1 MHSVFISYSHADR
14 AIATTTLSLLEGRG
28 IKCWIDYRDAV
39 PGENYAGSIVQA
51 IRHCEVM
58 VLLLSEK
65 SGNSPH
71 VLNEINSAVNAGRT
85 IIPFKLDEYELSDN
99 LEYYLG
105 KTHWLEALTPPLEA
119 HIDLLAKTILAILG
133 GEAVAMPSKTVVARP
148 VAQTPTAHV
157 PNASKRAYR
166 MAKFGE
172 LLDLG
177 YTATT
182 IALQLVE
189 NDYVNCNGITED
201 NEGSAEQWEEYL
213 QNDSDTFQYLLDD
226 NNRIVGDWS
235 IVALTKEA
243 MALAKT
249 GGLLEKD
256 IGLDNT
262 EMICFPDDYYGYI
275 LTFSILP
282 EHRNTANFNLIIQ
295 SWLAQIEEYAQNGI
309 FFVEW
314 CINVFGKEVEALVRR
329 LGFRYACDNISVG
342 KIYTCPSKTLLGI
355 PLLKQFPTLVTLYK
369 EHYDE

>member
-14 AIATTTLSLLEGRG
+14 AIATTTLSLLEEKG

-71 VLNEINSAVNAGRT
+71 VLNEINSAVNACRT

-119 HIDLLAKTILAILG
+119 HIDLLARTILAIIG
-133 GEAVAMPSKTVVARP
+133 DEKVESRVSSPS
-148 VAQTPTAHV
+148 VAQPVIPKAKTP
-157 PNASKRAYR
+157 AYR
-166 MAKFGE
+166 MAKYAE
-172 LLDLG
+172 LLELG

-213 QNDSDTFQYLLDD
+213 QNDSDTFQYLLDK

-235 IVALTKEA
+235 IVALTADA
-243 MALAKT
+243 MQDAKV
-249 GGLLEKD
+249 GKLLEKD

-262 EMICFPDDYYGYI
+262 EMICFPDDYFGYI

-282 EHRNTANFNLIIQ
+282 DHRNAANFNLIIQ
-295 SWLAQIEEYAQNGI
+295 SWLAQIEEYAKGGI
-309 FFVEW
+309 FFSEW

-329 LGFRYACDNISVG
+329 LGFTYVCNNISVG
-342 KIYTCPSKTLLGI
+342 KIYTCSAKKLLSI
-355 PLLKQFPTLVTLYK
+355 PLLGQFPTLVSLYR
-369 EHYDE
+369 EHYDD